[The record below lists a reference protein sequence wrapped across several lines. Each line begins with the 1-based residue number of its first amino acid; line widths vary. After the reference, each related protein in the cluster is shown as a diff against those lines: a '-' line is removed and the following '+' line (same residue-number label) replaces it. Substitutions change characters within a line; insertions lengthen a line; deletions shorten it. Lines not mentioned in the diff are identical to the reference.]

1 MKKPTTPYLALTATL
16 LIAANSIGQ
25 AQAAPEP
32 SAYWTMDA
40 IDEGLL
46 LDETGVH
53 NAKVPELI
61 GKPDRK
67 TGEILPDFTP
77 SSEDGVK

>member
-1 MKKPTTPYLALTATL
+1 MKKPTTSYLALTATL

-40 IDEGLL
+40 INDGLL

-53 NAKVPELI
+53 NAKVP
-61 GKPDRK
+61 D
-67 TGEILPDFTP
+67 
-77 SSEDGVK
+77 